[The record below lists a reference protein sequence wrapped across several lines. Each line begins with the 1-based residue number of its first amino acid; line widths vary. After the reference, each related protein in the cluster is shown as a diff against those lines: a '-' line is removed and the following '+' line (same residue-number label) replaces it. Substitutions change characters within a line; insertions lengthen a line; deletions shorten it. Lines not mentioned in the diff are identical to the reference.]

1 MSLSRMA
8 TPPHRRLPSLS
19 ELTPGQ
25 ALALDAEVLRAKQRH
40 REQEVDQLLRR
51 AKREKA
57 GIEAVMVDL
66 LAKLYIEGPGG

>member
-1 MSLSRMA
+1 MA
-8 TPPHRRLPSLS
+8 QPPHRRLHSLS

-25 ALALDAEVLRAKQRH
+25 ALALDVEVLRAKQKF
-40 REQEVDQLLRR
+40 REHQVDEMLRR